1 VAEGVKKSGPKRNK
15 SAQKQARQAV
25 RRRARNRI
33 IKSKIS
39 SLNKKMQAAPEQR
52 AALVREAYTEID
64 RAAKKGMIHKR
75 AAARRKSRL
84 AKLANKKTA

>member
-1 VAEGVKKSGPKRNK
+1 VAEGVKKSGPKRNR

-25 RRRARNRI
+25 RHRVRNRI

-39 SLNKKMQAAPEQR
+39 SLAKKMQADPGQR
-52 AALVREAYTEID
+52 AALVGASYAEID
-64 RAAKKGMIHKR
+64 RAAKKGVIHKR

-84 AKLANKKTA
+84 ARLANKKAA